1 MERRPLQVKTGA
13 ATGPASGEKKDLPM
27 VLGLLQFIDLVL
39 NVVIFII
46 IGQVIMSWLLAFNI
60 LNMSNQFVA
69 TIANALYQITEPL
82 LRPIR
87 SVVPN
92 FGGLDISPIILFLA
106 IYFIRLV
113 VLYPLMRQVVM
124 GGL

>member
-1 MERRPLQVKTGA
+1 
-13 ATGPASGEKKDLPM
+13 M

-46 IGQVIMSWLLAFNI
+46 IGQVIVSWLLAFNI

>member
-1 MERRPLQVKTGA
+1 MLF
-13 ATGPASGEKKDLPM
+13 
-27 VLGLLQFIDLVL
+27 GLLQFIDLVL
-39 NVVIFII
+39 NLVIFII
-46 IGQVIMSWLLAFNI
+46 IAQVIVSWLLAFNI

-69 TIANALYQITEPL
+69 MIANALYQITEPL

-87 SVVPN
+87 RIVPN

-113 VLYPLMRQVVM
+113 VLYPLMRQAAI
-124 GGL
+124 GAIG

>member
-1 MERRPLQVKTGA
+1 
-13 ATGPASGEKKDLPM
+13 M
-27 VLGLLQFIDLVL
+27 VFGLLQFIDLVL

-87 SVVPN
+87 SFVPN

-113 VLYPLMRQVVM
+113 ILYPLMRQAAM
-124 GGL
+124 GNI

>member
-1 MERRPLQVKTGA
+1 
-13 ATGPASGEKKDLPM
+13 M
-27 VLGLLQFIDLVL
+27 VFGLLQFIDLVL

>member
-1 MERRPLQVKTGA
+1 
-13 ATGPASGEKKDLPM
+13 M

-46 IGQVIMSWLLAFNI
+46 IGQVIVSWLLAFNI

-113 VLYPLMRQVVM
+113 ILYPLIRQAVM
-124 GGL
+124 GNI

>member
-1 MERRPLQVKTGA
+1 MLF
-13 ATGPASGEKKDLPM
+13 
-27 VLGLLQFIDLVL
+27 GLLQFVDLVL
-39 NVVIFII
+39 NLIIFII
-46 IGQVIMSWLLAFNI
+46 IAQVIVSWLLAFNI

-69 TIANALYQITEPL
+69 MVANALHQITDPL

-87 SVVPN
+87 KFVPS

-113 VLYPLMRQVVM
+113 ILYPLMTQARFV
-124 GGL
+124 

>member
-1 MERRPLQVKTGA
+1 MLF
-13 ATGPASGEKKDLPM
+13 
-27 VLGLLQFIDLVL
+27 GLLQFVDVVL
-39 NVVIFII
+39 SLVIFVMIA
-46 IGQVIMSWLLAFNI
+46 QVIVSWLLAFNI

-82 LRPIR
+82 LKPIR
-87 SVVPN
+87 SFVPN

-113 VLYPLMRQVVM
+113 ILYPLMRQAAM
-124 GGL
+124 GALGI

>member
-1 MERRPLQVKTGA
+1 
-13 ATGPASGEKKDLPM
+13 M
-27 VLGLLQFIDLVL
+27 VFGLLQFIDLVL

-46 IGQVIMSWLLAFNI
+46 IGQVIVSWLLAFNI

-92 FGGLDISPIILFLA
+92 FGGIDISPIILFLA

>member
-1 MERRPLQVKTGA
+1 
-13 ATGPASGEKKDLPM
+13 M
-27 VLGLLQFIDLVL
+27 VFGLLQFIDLVL

-46 IGQVIMSWLLAFNI
+46 IGQVIVSWLLAFNI

-87 SVVPN
+87 SFVPN

-113 VLYPLMRQVVM
+113 ILYPLMRQAAM
-124 GGL
+124 GNI

>member
-1 MERRPLQVKTGA
+1 
-13 ATGPASGEKKDLPM
+13 M